1 MRLFAAP
8 GADPSAKPG
17 KPGLSVRAPGATA
30 RGTLERQVLPVLF
43 VLSGLLIMPF
53 AARRFMRGEVGVGV
67 TDVLVIVLFLFLGW
81 NIHRTGEYRRSG
93 AAIPFVAFPWILWLT
108 WHLGPVYAYW
118 AFPAMAATFF
128 VLGPLPALATTIVAW
143 LALGATLWN
152 AMPNFDFSLLMG
164 TLLLV
169 PGFTYVFAT
178 RARRLAEELEHLS
191 LTDSLTGAGNRRA
204 LDARLAQELA
214 RQARV
219 KHHTALLV
227 LDLDSFKTVNDTL
240 GHGAGDQVLINV
252 CEMIRGQIR
261 ACDGFYRFGGDEF
274 VIVAPD
280 TANDGALALADK
292 LRALVENNAG
302 ISVLPLTVTIG
313 IAEIRTGESVEDLLR
328 RVDDALLYGKR
339 SGRNRVHVAAA

>member
-1 MRLFAAP
+1 M
-8 GADPSAKPG
+8 
-17 KPGLSVRAPGATA
+17 
-30 RGTLERQVLPVLF
+30 LPVLF

-67 TDVLVIVLFLFLGW
+67 VDLLVIVLFLFLGW

-93 AAIPFVAFPWILWLT
+93 AAIPFVAFPWILWLA
-108 WHLGPVYAYW
+108 WNQGPVYAYW

-128 VLGPLPALATTIVAW
+128 VLEPLPALATTIVAW
-143 LALGATLWN
+143 LVLGATLWN
-152 AMPNFDFSLLMG
+152 AMPSFELSLLMG

-191 LTDSLTGAGNRRA
+191 LTDSLTSAGNRRA

-214 RQARV
+214 LQARV

-227 LDLDSFKTVNDTL
+227 LDLDSFKKVNDSL

-252 CEMIRGQIR
+252 CEMIRGEIR

-280 TANDGALALADK
+280 TAHDGALALAEK
-292 LRALVENNAG
+292 LRSLVESNVG

-313 IAEIRTGESVEDLLR
+313 VAEIRTGESGEDLLR

>member
-1 MRLFAAP
+1 M
-8 GADPSAKPG
+8 
-17 KPGLSVRAPGATA
+17 
-30 RGTLERQVLPVLF
+30 PVLF
-43 VLSGLLIMPF
+43 VLSGLLILPF

-67 TDVLVIVLFLFLGW
+67 VDLLVVALFFFLGW
-81 NIHRTGEYRRSG
+81 NVRRTGEYRRSG
-93 AAIPFVAFPWILWLT
+93 AAIPFVAFPWILWLA
-108 WHLGPVYAYW
+108 WHQGPVYAYW

-128 VLGPLPALATTIVAW
+128 VLAPLPALATTAGAW

-152 AMPNFDFSLLMG
+152 VMATFELSLLMG

-178 RARRLAEELEHLS
+178 RSRRLAGELEHLS
-191 LTDSLTGAGNRRA
+191 VTDSLTGAGNRRG

-214 RQARV
+214 LLARA

-227 LDLDSFKTVNDTL
+227 LDLDSFKKVNDSL
-240 GHGAGDQVLINV
+240 GHGAGDQALINV
-252 CEMIRGQIR
+252 SELIRGQIR

-280 TANDGALALADK
+280 TECEGAMALAEK
-292 LRALVENNAG
+292 LRSLVETHAG
-302 ISVLPLTVTIG
+302 ISALPLTVTIG
-313 IAEIRTGESVEDLLR
+313 VAEVRVGESVEDLLR
-328 RVDDALLYGKR
+328 RVDDALFSGKR